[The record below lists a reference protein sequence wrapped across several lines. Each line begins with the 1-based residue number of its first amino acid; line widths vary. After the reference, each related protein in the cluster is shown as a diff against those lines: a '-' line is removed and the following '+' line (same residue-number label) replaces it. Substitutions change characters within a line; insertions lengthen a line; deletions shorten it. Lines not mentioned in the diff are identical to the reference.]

1 MSQSYHGHE
10 VMQLMMASGET
21 LTEESYTAAL
31 ATRFGSDAT
40 FFSCSSDGMTP
51 MDLLTFFRERGKIVE
66 VDGGFRFGACGHG
79 SGNGNGH
86 GHGHGGGCGH

>member
-1 MSQSYHGHE
+1 MNKSYHGHE

-31 ATRFGSDAT
+31 ATRFGTDAT
-40 FFSCSSDGMTP
+40 FFSCSTDGMTP
-51 MDLLTFFRERGKIVE
+51 LELLTFFRERGKIVE
-66 VDGGFRFGACGHG
+66 VEGGFRFGTCGHG
-79 SGNGNGH
+79 N